1 VFNIVMKKIALI
13 AVLALFAGMYGCSK
27 PQEAPA
33 PVVTDAVT
41 PAASTTTAT
50 APAVAPVAEKK

>member
-1 VFNIVMKKIALI
+1 MKKIALI